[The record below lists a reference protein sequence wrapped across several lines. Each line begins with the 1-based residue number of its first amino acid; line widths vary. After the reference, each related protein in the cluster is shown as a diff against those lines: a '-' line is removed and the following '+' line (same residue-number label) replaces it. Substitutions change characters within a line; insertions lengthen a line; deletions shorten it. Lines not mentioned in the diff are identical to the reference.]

1 MKKLTGLLI
10 SSALL
15 FGAVGCDVA
24 RTSAD
29 APTSDNGK
37 VEEVSDVEQTKG
49 DSGSEIRQK
58 QLNSDIRAREQRND
72 IIGDRTKRADSDL
85 ESEVRA
91 KIEAN
96 IPRAKLT
103 VEAEDGTVV
112 VSGTVPNQKE
122 YDTIAPLA
130 KEIIGVKSVNVEGV
144 KVVATES

>member
-10 SSALL
+10 SSILL

-24 RTSAD
+24 RTSSD

-37 VEEVSDVEQTKG
+37 VEEVSDVEQTKE
-49 DSGSEIRQK
+49 DASSEIRQK
-58 QLNSDIRAREQRND
+58 QLNSDIRAREQRNNVV
-72 IIGDRTKRADSDL
+72 GDRTKRADSDL

-122 YDTIAPLA
+122 YDTITPLA
-130 KEIIGVKSVNVEGV
+130 KEILGVKSVNVEGV